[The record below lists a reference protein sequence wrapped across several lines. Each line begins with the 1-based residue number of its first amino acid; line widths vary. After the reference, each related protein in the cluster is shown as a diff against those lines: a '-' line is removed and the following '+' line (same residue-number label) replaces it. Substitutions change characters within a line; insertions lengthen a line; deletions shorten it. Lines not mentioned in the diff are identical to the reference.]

1 MELERVVDNLMSIV
15 HNEGNNDEVSNW
27 TLLLNF
33 LEIHQK
39 H

>member
-1 MELERVVDNLMSIV
+1 MELERTVDNLMSMV

-27 TLLLNF
+27 TFLLNSF
-33 LEIHQK
+33 EIYLK